1 MEYMNEDSDK
11 RKKIDGLLKKLDEY
25 NMEVQQFIAQNG
37 EDALVSAYVTSSQIV
52 ESKVMQYIQD
62 YQKVVEGEYL
72 EPAMKDGEKFTK
84 LFNEE
89 LSYAENM
96 IQKLTQIAESGEI
109 INPEV
114 LDLVNQVIDTY
125 LQIETVA
132 TDERRVNELLNDLAQ
147 ALQEEGMYYLM
158 PDTTLLE
165 ELVNKRTVLIEEA
178 QKFADSLVVDT
189 IENLTSEVEKL
200 VQTLESFDEETLI
213 AAAREFSQSL
223 TGDLVNEEL
232 IMEWLSEFEIVANE
246 LKKTAE
252 NAETFTELSQAIL
265 DGAIKATGD
274 TVDLEK
280 FMTLDKRVQ
289 DALAV
294 SNLTDSSSEKTLED
308 LSSQLSN
315 AVNQSQNA
323 LSEAEFKQLANKIE
337 QGNGNAGASV
347 KAEELNSI
355 LDQMQN
361 MIDDNQVLAG
371 NAEQQAQ
378 MTTLIEQAI
387 VKSKQNNTEQAATSL
402 LNEDF

>member
-213 AAAREFSQSL
+213 AAAREFSHSL

-337 QGNGNAGASV
+337 
-347 KAEELNSI
+347 
-355 LDQMQN
+355 
-361 MIDDNQVLAG
+361 
-371 NAEQQAQ
+371 
-378 MTTLIEQAI
+378 
-387 VKSKQNNTEQAATSL
+387 
-402 LNEDF
+402 